1 MWSVSGKLITSI
13 VGKVVIQTLTVDPS
27 KNFSKRGFRVS
38 IMENVVKGKLRGWG
52 EVQAESNS

>member
-1 MWSVSGKLITSI
+1 MSGKLITSI